1 MPGTRPAIRDHHD
14 HVIITLCGELD
25 IADAACLRDALTGAV
40 TQNPHIVADLSGL
53 DFVDCAVLGVLVRA
67 RGQALEAGGDLVLAG
82 LRGKVRRV
90 LELAFMTDLFRVYA
104 SLDEAV
110 MAADGLVLR

>member
-14 HVIITLCGELD
+14 HVIVTLCGELD

-40 TQNPHIVADLSGL
+40 TQNPHVVADLSGL

-67 RGQALEAGGDLVLAG
+67 RGQALEAGGDLMLAG
-82 LRGKVRRV
+82 AGGKPGGFSSCRSWRTCSP
-90 LELAFMTDLFRVYA
+90 FTQPWTRQ
-104 SLDEAV
+104 
-110 MAADGLVLR
+110 

>member
-14 HVIITLCGELD
+14 HVIVTLCGELD
-25 IADAACLRDALTGAV
+25 IADAACLREALTGAV
-40 TQNPHIVADLSGL
+40 TQNPHVVADLSGL
-53 DFVDCAVLGVLVRA
+53 DFVDCAVLEVLVRA

-82 LRGKVRRV
+82 ARGITRRV
-90 LELAFMTDLFRVYA
+90 LELPFMTDLFPVYA
-104 SLDEAV
+104 SVDEAV

>member
-1 MPGTRPAIRDHHD
+1 MPGTRPAVRDHHD
-14 HVIITLCGELD
+14 HVIVTLCGELD

-40 TQNPHIVADLSGL
+40 TQNPYVVADLSGL

-67 RGQALEAGGDLVLAG
+67 RGQALAAGGDLVLAEA
-82 LRGKVRRV
+82 RGRARRV
-90 LELAFMTDLFRVYA
+90 LELPLMADLFPVYA
-104 SLDEAV
+104 SVDEAV